1 MIRLLSGIYPLMPFK
16 KILYSADVVRKRVFL
31 SGMSDTALT
40 KHIESRMEI
49 TLEVLDKIF
58 V

>member
-1 MIRLLSGIYPLMPFK
+1 VIHLLSAIYPLVPFK
-16 KILYSADVVRKRVFL
+16 IILYSADMVRKRVFL

-40 KHIESRMEI
+40 KHFESRIEI
-49 TLEVLDKIF
+49 ILHILDIIF

>member
-1 MIRLLSGIYPLMPFK
+1 MIRLLSGIYPLVPFK
-16 KILYSADVVRKRVFL
+16 IILYCADMVRKRVFL

-40 KHIESRMEI
+40 KHLESRMEI
-49 TLEVLDKIF
+49 ILQVLDKIF